1 MQQNRGTVLFIGVH
15 WPEPSTGAGTRM
27 LQLINFFSTTGYQVV
42 FASSAA
48 ETELSYALEELNVKR
63 EHIELNSSSF
73 DVFISDLA
81 PIIVVF
87 DRFLTEEQFGW
98 RVSEQLPKALRILDT
113 EDLHSLRIA
122 RSEAFK
128 NKIPFTIQA
137 WLENDTTKRE
147 VASIYRCDMS
157 LIISSYEL
165 SLLKDVLKIDDS
177 IVFHLPFMV
186 QRTSKKVLD
195 AYPSFEE
202 RRDFMCI
209 GNGKHAPNIDA
220 VKWLKTQ
227 IWPLIHQQLP
237 KSKLVIYGAY
247 LSQQIKEMHQPKEGF
262 YIAGFATDLEGTFT
276 KARINLAPLRF
287 GAGQKAKLLD
297 AMCFGTPS
305 ITTFI
310 GVEGMTNGLAFNG
323 IIANDTAAFANA
335 AVSLYSDK
343 DQFLKAQQNG
353 YQIVANNFDT
363 VRLSKELETTI
374 SKILKNLKKHR
385 EFNFIGSLLRHQ
397 SLQSTKYMSKWIEEK
412 AKIKK
417 A

>member
-1 MQQNRGTVLFIGVH
+1 MLQNRSTVLFIGVH

-27 LQLINFFSTTGYQVV
+27 LQLIHFFSTTGCQVV
-42 FASSAA
+42 FASTAA
-48 ETELSYALEELNVKR
+48 ETELSFALDEFNVKR
-63 EHIELNSSSF
+63 LPIELNSSSF
-73 DVFISDLA
+73 DVFICDLA
-81 PIIVVF
+81 PDIVVF

-98 RVSEQLPKALRILDT
+98 RVSEQVPNAMRILDT
-113 EDLHSLRIA
+113 EDLHSLRIS

-128 NKIPFTIQA
+128 KNIPFTIQA
-137 WLENDTTKRE
+137 WLENDITKRE
-147 VASIYRCDMS
+147 IASIYRCDMS

-177 IVFHLPFMV
+177 ILFHLPFMV
-186 QRTSKKVLD
+186 QKTSKKVLD

-220 VKWLKTQ
+220 VKWLKTE

-237 KSKLVIYGAY
+237 DSKLLIYGAY
-247 LSQQIKEMHQPKEGF
+247 LSQQIQEMHQPKEGF
-262 YIAGFATDLEGTFT
+262 YVAGFATDLEQTFT

-305 ITTFI
+305 ITTLI

-323 IIANDTAAFANA
+323 LIADDTEAFANA
-335 AVSLYSDK
+335 AVSLYLDK

-353 YQIVANNFDT
+353 YQIVTRNFDT
-363 VRLSKELETTI
+363 VGWSKELKITI
-374 SKILKNLKKHR
+374 SKILKDLKKHR

-397 SLQSTKYMSKWIEEK
+397 SLQSTKYMAKWIEEK
-412 AKIKK
+412 AKIK
-417 A
+417 